1 MRQRGQVV
9 YELIVNKGAARVDY
23 LFRDNEAC
31 KSILNLASF
40 ACRFFF
46 FYFME
51 LKTIVFLSLYSSS
64 FEQSHNTSHNSRVYQ
79 ENKGSNHESQK

>member
-1 MRQRGQVV
+1 MEYLTMRQRGQVV

-31 KSILNLASF
+31 KSILTI
-40 ACRFFF
+40 
-46 FYFME
+46 